1 MFARQTRYLERHWG
15 FREMV
20 DRARDSRPYPDIPSS
35 AIFLSV
41 FGMHA
46 RRLGSLNRLEAELRL
61 PARWEA
67 LIGKRKPSAEA
78 VGYAL
83 ARWDLAGLRMDLAEA
98 GKMGKRK
105 KVFRRLYPD
114 SHWVAAI
121 DGVETYRSRKRC
133 CAECL
138 TRTVKVGKEKKE
150 VTEYYHREVALQMIG
165 VTPVLILDAEPLVK
179 GDTEVSAALRMIER
193 FREICPRFIDVLSFD
208 AFYLQAPFTN
218 KVLDMGYGVVIVLK
232 QETRDLYKDA
242 QGLFEAREA
251 QEKTSWVRGES
262 GYEKI
267 RWLRGETRL
276 WDEKDLTSWSQLGRP
291 VRVVRSLEQKVKRE
305 RIAGEWT
312 EREVVEDWQWAV
324 IFPDETEPPAE
335 LIRLWGHARWDQ
347 EERGFCELTMHWHL
361 KHSYY
366 HHPTARLALLLILF
380 LAFFLTTVF
389 FGRNLKPAIR
399 KGKTRLHLAHLLAD
413 DMIRGGRASFWAR
426 PP

>member
-1 MFARQTRYLERHWG
+1 
-15 FREMV
+15 MV
-20 DRARDSRPYPDIPSS
+20 DRARDSRQNPKIPSS
-35 AIFLSV
+35 AVFLSV

-46 RRLGSLNRLEAELRL
+46 RRLGSLNRLEAELRI
-61 PARWEA
+61 PARWEP
-67 LIGKRKPSAEA
+67 LVGKRKPSAEA
-78 VGYAL
+78 VNHAT
-83 ARWDLAGLRMDLAEA
+83 ARWDLAGLRWMLAEA

-121 DGVETYRSRKRC
+121 DGVETYRSRKRHC
-133 CAECL
+133 SKCL
-138 TRTVKVGKEKKE
+138 TCKVEVGKEKKE
-150 VTEYYHREVALQMIG
+150 VTEYYHREVALQLIG
-165 VTPVLILDAEPLVK
+165 VTPALTVDIEPLLP
-179 GDTEVSAALRMIER
+179 GDTEVSAALRLLER
-193 FREICPRFIDVLSFD
+193 VRETLPRFIDVLSFD
-208 AFYLQAPFTN
+208 AFYLQAPFVK

-242 QGLFEAREA
+242 QGLFEASEP
-251 QEKTSWVRGES
+251 QEKTSWVRGEA
-262 GYEKI
+262 GYEKS
-267 RWLRGETRL
+267 RWLRGETQL
-276 WDEKDLTSWSQLGRP
+276 FDEKDLTSWPQLGRP

-305 RIAGEWT
+305 RIAGKWT

-335 LIRLWGHARWDQ
+335 LIRSWGHARWD
-347 EERGFCELTMHWHL
+347 EEEGFCELTMHWHL
-361 KHSYY
+361 KHSYH

-389 FGRNLKPAIR
+389 FDRNLKPAMR

-413 DMIRGGRASFWAR
+413 DMIRGGWESFWAR